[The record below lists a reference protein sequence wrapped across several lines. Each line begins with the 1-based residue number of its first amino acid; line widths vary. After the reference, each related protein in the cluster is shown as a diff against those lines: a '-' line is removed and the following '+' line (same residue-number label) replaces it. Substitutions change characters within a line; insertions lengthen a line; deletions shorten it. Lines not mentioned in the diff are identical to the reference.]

1 MADLCKNSSG
11 IGAQRESPAMA
22 SIGGNDTIFWLQH
35 GSDTDGYGL
44 LPDAGME
51 RTLNMSIS
59 AQTQCCLF
67 EAANEQHLSVCEFR
81 VKSQNRPPLVL
92 PAML

>member
-1 MADLCKNSSG
+1 
-11 IGAQRESPAMA
+11 
-22 SIGGNDTIFWLQH
+22 
-35 GSDTDGYGL
+35 
-44 LPDAGME
+44 ME